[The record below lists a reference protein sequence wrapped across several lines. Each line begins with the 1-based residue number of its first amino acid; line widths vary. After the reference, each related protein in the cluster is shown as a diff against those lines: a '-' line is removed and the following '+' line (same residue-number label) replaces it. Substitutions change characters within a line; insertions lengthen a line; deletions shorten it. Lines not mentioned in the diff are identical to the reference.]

1 MATPTDYASL
11 GDIVSYL
18 GQIST
23 WFWTLF
29 AKFANIVTSN
39 PILFWLVVAGLVFT
53 GIGLVIK
60 VVKKFGLRGR
70 RS

>member
-1 MATPTDYASL
+1 MATPTDYADLST
-11 GDIVSYL
+11 IVSYL
-18 GQIST
+18 GSIST

-29 AKFANIVTSN
+29 AKFATTITSN
-39 PILFWLVVAGLVFT
+39 PILFWLVISALVFT